1 MIIHFGGR
9 ILKTIRWK
17 TLKTE
22 AMSKSVLLKN
32 SSEIKNFGTPF
43 IIAEIGSNHN
53 GDMILAKELIDAAKS
68 CGCDAVKFQS
78 FSDKS
83 LICKEEYEANTRYN
97 DSPKKHFGSLE
108 EMVRKY
114 YLREEQHYDLKDYC
128 EKTGILFSSSPFSKD
143 EIDLLVKLDVPY
155 LKIASMDI
163 NNYPLLRYMAA
174 TEKPIILSTGMAT
187 LAEIDNALNILEQS
201 GNSQIVLLHCI
212 SIYPPEY
219 EDINLRNITML
230 QQAFPYPVGFSDHS
244 LGTHIP
250 LAAIALGS
258 CVIEKHFTIDK
269 NLPGWDHEISADP
282 NEMKQIVEHA
292 KQINT
297 SLGSFRRLVSKAEEA
312 KKLKFRRSIVTTRD
326 IPAGQKIEKDD
337 LTSKRPGTGIPADLT
352 EYLVGRL
359 LKKSIHTDTL
369 LKWEDFE

>member
-1 MIIHFGGR
+1 MNR
-9 ILKTIRWK
+9 SVILK
-17 TLKTE
+17 E
-22 AMSKSVLLKN
+22 G
-32 SSEIKNFGTPF
+32 SELMNFGKPF

-53 GDMILAKELIDAAKS
+53 GDMQLARELIDAAKM

-78 FSDKS
+78 FNDKS
-83 LICKEEYEANTRYN
+83 LICREEYEANTKYY

-108 EMVRKY
+108 EMVKKI
-114 YLREEQHYDLKDYC
+114 YLREEQHYELKEDC
-128 EKTGILFSSSPFSKD
+128 EKVGILFSSSPFSK
-143 EIDLLVKLDVPY
+143 EEVDLLITLNVPF

-163 NNYPLLRYMAA
+163 NNYNLLRYMAS
-174 TEKPIILSTGMAT
+174 TGKPLILSTGMAT
-187 LAEIDNALNILEQS
+187 LAEIDNALQILEQS
-201 GNSQIVLLHCI
+201 GNNQIVLLHCI

-230 QQAFPYPVGFSDHS
+230 QQTFPYPVGFSDHS
-244 LGTHIP
+244 LGIHIP

-282 NEMKQIVEHA
+282 DEMKQIVEKG
-292 KQINT
+292 KQINI

-312 KKLKFRRSIVTTRD
+312 KKLKFRRSIVTTRE
-326 IPAGQKIEKDD
+326 IAAGQKIEKED
-337 LTSKRPGTGIPADLT
+337 LTSKRPGTGIPADLS
-352 EYLVGRL
+352 EYLVGRS
-359 LKKSIHTDTL
+359 LKKSIHSDTL